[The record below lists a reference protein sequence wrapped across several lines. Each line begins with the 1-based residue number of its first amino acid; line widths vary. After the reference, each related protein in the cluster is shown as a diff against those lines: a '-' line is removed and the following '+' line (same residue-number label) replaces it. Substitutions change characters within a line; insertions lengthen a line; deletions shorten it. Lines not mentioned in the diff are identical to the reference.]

1 MTGSYVWHE
10 SFICWT
16 WLNDV
21 THWFICV
28 TWLFHMLGMTHVT
41 HMSQYVWHESFICWT
56 WLIAMCNMT
65 HSYVGHDLY
74 ATWLIHVCDMTY
86 MQHDSFICVTWCYVQ
101 YDSFICVTWLIHM
114 CTMTYSYVQHDSF
127 ICAPWLIYMRGH
139 DSCDEIT
146 SVLIPICR
154 NPVGHVVFVSAA
166 WLKHMGW
173 LHVVDFIKL

>member
-1 MTGSYVWHE
+1 
-10 SFICWT
+10 
-16 WLNDV
+16 
-21 THWFICV
+21 
-28 TWLFHMLGMTHVT
+28 
-41 HMSQYVWHESFICWT
+41 MSHIWAS
-56 WLIAMCNMT
+56 MCDMN
-65 HSYVGHDLY
+65 HSYVGHDWSLC
-74 ATWLIHVCDMTY
+74 ATWLIHMCDMTY
-86 MQHDSFICVTWCYVQ
+86 MQHDSFICVTWLICNMTHSCVWHDLYATWLIHMCDMT
-101 YDSFICVTWLIHM
+101 YMWHDSFICVTWLIHM
-114 CTMTYSYVQHDSF
+114 CTMTHSYVQHDSF